1 MFWKEKKGLANI
13 PASGKVAVTAFMIL
27 MGISYIFGFF
37 NIYLTYS
44 PVDQK
49 AGLSIEDIQIAFYGG
64 RDKTQLEKS
73 IDGTMREY
81 FNSDNDYAS
90 VKSWI
95 QSGAGEKE
103 FESAKQIF
111 DASCVGCHA
120 KDNPTANVVLETYKD
135 VKQHLSR
142 DTGKSIPRLVS
153 LTHTHL
159 FSVGIVI
166 FLLAFI
172 FSFTK
177 FSEKIKVSI
186 FLLAFFA
193 SAFDVGAWWL
203 AKSSASLAPLVIMGG
218 ALLAVSFALLILLS
232 LFDMWV
238 RKRDS

>member
-1 MFWKEKKGLANI
+1 MFWQEKKGLANI
-13 PASGKVAVTAFMIL
+13 PASGKVAVTAFLVL

-37 NIYLTYS
+37 NIYLSYS

-49 AGLSIEDIQIAFYGG
+49 AGLSIEDIQIAFHGG

-81 FNSDNDYAS
+81 FNTDNDYTS

-95 QSGAGEKE
+95 RSGAGEKE
-103 FESAKQIF
+103 FDGVKQIF
-111 DASCVGCHA
+111 DAMCVGCHS
-120 KDNPTANVVLETYKD
+120 KDNPTADVILETYKD

-153 LTHTHL
+153 LSHTHL

-177 FSEKIKVSI
+177 FSEKIKAAI
-186 FLLAFFA
+186 FSFAFFA
-193 SAFDVGAWWL
+193 SAFDVGVWWL
-203 AKSSASLAPLVIMGG
+203 AKSSAALAPLVILGG
-218 ALLAVSFALLILLS
+218 ALLAVSFALLILLA